1 MGWGARHLTIIVG
14 TGGGA
19 FANKNCLQGRACEL
33 FFQMPGVY
41 PGVCPGGGG
50 MLVAGIDSHINND
63 DNNNNDNNKN
73 NNNNNNNNNKITVAL
88 L

>member
-1 MGWGARHLTIIVG
+1 MGHLPTKIACRVG
-14 TGGGA
+14 HV
-19 FANKNCLQGRACEL
+19 NY
-33 FFQMPGVY
+33 FFK
-41 PGVCPGGGG
+41 CPGYTRGFAQGGG

-63 DNNNNDNNKN
+63 DNNNNDNKN